1 MKKILV
7 LFLLVVVLNVEAS
20 AQFQKDVPSSTIQS
34 SQTIFAPPADFSIGS
49 LIGNIFDDKHFQM
62 HHSYTLSYNS
72 ILGNTTGEYVN
83 TMIYKFD
90 APVLIRADVGVMHQP
105 FGASQRQLHYGF
117 RPNDFSGIY
126 LKNAQILWQPTKN
139 MTISAA
145 YQQVPPGQW
154 FNQMGF
160 WGNRFGFNQW
170 GGFSGLGGAAMW
182 QSGK

>member
-1 MKKILV
+1 VIL
-7 LFLLVVVLNVEAS
+7 NIGAS
-20 AQFQKDVPSSTIQS
+20 AQFQKDVPSPTIQS
-34 SQTIFAPPADFSIGS
+34 SQTIFAPPSEFSIGS
-49 LIGNIFDDKHFQM
+49 FLGNLFDGNQFQM

-72 ILGNTTGEYVN
+72 LLGNTTGEYVN

-90 APVLIRADVGVMHQP
+90 APVVLRADIGVMHQP
-105 FGASQRQLHYGF
+105 FGASQRQLQYGF
-117 RPNDFSGIY
+117 RQNDFSGIY

-160 WGNRFGFNQW
+160 WGNGFGFNRF
-170 GGFSGLGGAAMW
+170 GGLGGFGGASLW
-182 QSGK
+182 QSEQ